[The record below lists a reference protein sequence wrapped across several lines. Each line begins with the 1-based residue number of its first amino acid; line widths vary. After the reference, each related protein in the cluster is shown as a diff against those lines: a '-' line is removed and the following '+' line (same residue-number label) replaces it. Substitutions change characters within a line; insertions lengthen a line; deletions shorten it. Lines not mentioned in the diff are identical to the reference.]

1 MPRRAL
7 PRSATRLGACSGVA
21 VAGALALGACNTTYT
36 VDLTNRMSVPIT
48 AWLSQDRLVDEPVRL
63 ASTRLAPGES
73 AALGPVEA
81 VWTDPMRL
89 YVVQADEAGLPP
101 SKFYVRRGYQRI
113 EVVADGDATYG
124 SPRFTVIPD

>member
-1 MPRRAL
+1 MPRRAF
-7 PRSATRLGACSGVA
+7 PRSATRLAACSGVA
-21 VAGALALGACNTTYT
+21 VAATLTLGACNTTYT

-113 EVVADGDATYG
+113 EVVSDGDATYG

>member
-1 MPRRAL
+1 MPRRTL
-7 PRSATRLGACSGVA
+7 RRLATRLAACCCASA
-21 VAGALALGACNTTYT
+21 AGTLSLGACNTTYT

-63 ASTRLAPGES
+63 ASTRLAPGQS

-89 YVVQADEAGLPP
+89 YVVQAEEPGLPP

>member
-1 MPRRAL
+1 MPRRAF
-7 PRSATRLGACSGVA
+7 PRSVTRLAACAGVV
-21 VAGALALGACNTTYT
+21 VAGVLGACNTTYT
-36 VDLTNRMSVPIT
+36 VDLTNRMSVPVT

-63 ASTRLAPGES
+63 ASTRLAPGQS
-73 AALGPVEA
+73 AVLGPVAA